1 MAIPPRL
8 MADPTKGGAVFIIG
22 MHVHDWARPTDWLPP
37 FMAMPRI
44 IRELERNRVL
54 GMVSARYCLWG
65 RTIAVVQYWK
75 SFEHLERYA
84 RNDEYEHRPAWLE
97 FYRAA
102 SKSGSTVGI
111 FHESYVVAPGATESL
126 YFNMP
131 PDFGLTGVT
140 GAIPVHARRE
150 TARERLHGS
159 GEPGTPA

>member
-37 FMAMPRI
+37 FMAMPRM
-44 IRELERNRVL
+44 IRELERNRDL

-111 FHESYVVAPGATESL
+111 FHETYVVAPGATESL

-150 TARERLHGS
+150 TAHERLHES
-159 GEPGTPA
+159 GERGAQA